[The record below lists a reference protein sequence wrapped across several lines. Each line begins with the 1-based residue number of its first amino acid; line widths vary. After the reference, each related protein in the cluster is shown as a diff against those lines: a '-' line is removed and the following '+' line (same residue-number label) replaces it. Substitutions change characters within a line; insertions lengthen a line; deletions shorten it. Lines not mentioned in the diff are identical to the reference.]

1 MSAAAALIP
10 LAHHSLLVALPFVIP
25 VLAMTLG
32 VLVLALRERRRRERE
47 G

>member
-1 MSAAAALIP
+1 MSAAVVLP
-10 LAHHSLLVALPFVIP
+10 VAHHAMVIALPFVIP

-47 G
+47 S

>member
-1 MSAAAALIP
+1 MSAAVVVP
-10 LAHHSLLVALPFVIP
+10 VAHHAMVIALPFVIP